1 MNHHTMSA
9 AERRSIAS
17 LATLYAFR
25 MLGLFMLLPVL
36 SLYAGEYNHST
47 PVLVGLALGIYGL
60 GQAALQVPLGMLSD
74 RIGRKPVIIAGLLL
88 FAAGGIVAASA
99 DNIVTVIVGRL
110 LQGTGAIASTLTALL
125 ADLTR
130 EQHRTKAMAAIGVSI
145 GVSFA
150 VAMVLGPLVATAV
163 GVSGLF
169 LLTSVLAVIGVVI
182 TLCLVP
188 TPDTG
193 DFTAN
198 SQSLGGLLGRC
209 LQDSN
214 LMRLNLGIFSLHAM
228 LMAIF
233 VAVPSLLEDQGLLRG
248 DHWKMYLPVMVV
260 AFVAMVPLIIY
271 AEKYNGMKQAFLS
284 AITAIIVV
292 LFAATWF
299 AQNYWYLVLMIT
311 VFFVAFN
318 LLEASLPSL
327 VSKTVYPGGKGTAM
341 GVYSTFQFFG
351 AFCGGALGGGL
362 FGRWGVSALFIGAA
376 MLAGVWLFVA
386 WGMAVPPKSE
396 NLVLYWQ
403 FGAWDAASLRQEVLG
418 LPGALDMT
426 VLENEQLAYLRVA
439 PGFDSAL
446 LPDSIRLSS

>member
-1 MNHHTMSA
+1 MSA
-9 AERRSIAS
+9 AERRSVAS

-47 PVLVGLALGIYGL
+47 PMLVGLALGIYGL

-74 RIGRKPVIIAGLLL
+74 RIGRKPVIISGLLL

-99 DNIVTVIVGRL
+99 DNIIAVIVGRL

-130 EQHRTKAMAAIGVSI
+130 EQHRTKAMAAIGMSI

-150 VAMVLGPLVATAV
+150 VAMVLGPLVAAAV

-169 LLTSVLAVIGVVI
+169 LLTSLLAVIGVFI
-182 TLCLVP
+182 TLWLVP
-188 TPDTG
+188 TPDIG
-193 DFTAN
+193 GIDAN
-198 SQSLGGLLGRC
+198 NQSLQGLLGRC
-209 LQDSN
+209 LRDSN
-214 LMRLNLGIFSLHAM
+214 LMRLNLGIFSLHAV

-233 VAVPSLLEDQGLLRG
+233 VAVPSLLEDQGLLRA
-248 DHWKMYLPVMVV
+248 DHWKMYLPVMLV
-260 AFVAMVPLIIY
+260 AFIGMVPLIIY
-271 AEKYNGMKQAFLS
+271 AEKYNGMKRVFLS
-284 AITAIIVV
+284 AISAIIVV

-299 AQNYWYLVLMIT
+299 AQDYWYLVLMIT

-362 FGRWGVSALFIGAA
+362 FGRWGVSALFVGAA
-376 MLAGVWLFVA
+376 IFAAIWLLVA
-386 WGMAVPPKSE
+386 WGMTVPEKSE
-396 NLVLYWQ
+396 NLVLSWQ
-403 FGAWDAASLRQEVLG
+403 FGVWDAARLRREVLE
-418 LPGALDMT
+418 LPGTFDIT
-426 VLENEQLAYLRVA
+426 VLESEQLAYLRVS
-439 PGFDSAL
+439 PNFDPAT
-446 LPDSIRLSS
+446 LPDGIRLSS